1 MNEAVTQRRIA
12 FGMPLIGP
20 EERAAVA
27 DVLNGS
33 CLTHGP
39 RVMEFE
45 RAFADYTG
53 APFTVAVN
61 SCTAA
66 LHLAYL
72 AMDIG
77 PGDEVIV
84 PAQTHVATA
93 HAVELAG
100 ARPVFCD
107 SEPRTGNID
116 LDRIESLI
124 TPRTK
129 AITPVHYLGLPVD
142 MKRLRSIADT
152 RGLRI
157 VEDCALSLGA
167 FESNVHT
174 GLLGDCGAFSF
185 YPAKHI
191 TTAEGGMFITRDE
204 KLARC
209 VSAGRAF
216 GIDRNIVSERHL
228 PGGYDVTA
236 LGLNYRMSEL
246 NAVLG
251 TCQLQRLPGILER
264 RSENHARL
272 TALLRQIDEIELLSS
287 VRVDATS
294 SHYCHLAILRKH
306 LGGRR
311 TEIIER
317 LKQLGV
323 ETSVYYPRPVPNM
336 TYYSRRYGYRESD
349 FPLAL
354 RISNHG
360 IALPVGPHLTTDD
373 MVYLA
378 TTLKRVIREV
388 ATRG

>member
-1 MNEAVTQRRIA
+1 MNDAVAQRKIA

-27 DVLNGS
+27 EVLNGP

-39 RVMEFE
+39 RVKEFE
-45 RAFADYTG
+45 RAFAEFTK
-53 APFTVAVN
+53 APYAIAVN

-72 AMDIG
+72 AMGIG

-93 HAVELAG
+93 HAVELVG

-116 LDRIESLI
+116 LDQIESLV

-129 AITPVHYLGLPVD
+129 AISPVHYLGLPVD
-142 MKRLRSIADT
+142 MKRLVSIANSK
-152 RGLRI
+152 GLRVI
-157 VEDCALSLGA
+157 EDCALSLGA
-167 FESNVHT
+167 YESNVHT

-204 KLARC
+204 QLAKR

-228 PGGYDVTA
+228 PGAYDVTA

-246 NAVLG
+246 NAAMG
-251 TCQLQRLPGILER
+251 ICQMQRLSEILAR
-264 RSENHARL
+264 RNENHARL
-272 TALLRQIDEIELLSS
+272 TALLRQIEELELLSS
-287 VRVDATS
+287 IRIDAVN
-294 SHYCHLAILRKH
+294 SHYCHVAILR
-306 LGGRR
+306 GRLANR
-311 TEIIER
+311 RVEIIER
-317 LKQLGV
+317 LKQIGV
-323 ETSVYYPRPVPNM
+323 ETSVYYPRPIPNM
-336 TYYSRRYGYRESD
+336 TYYTQRYGYTERD
-349 FPLAL
+349 FPIAVRL
-354 RISNHG
+354 SNQG
-360 IALPVGPHLTTDD
+360 IALPVGPHLTPDD
-373 MVYLA
+373 MVYVA
-378 TTLKRVIREV
+378 AMLKQVIREV
-388 ATRG
+388 ASRG